1 MKKLFLSLLCAVCA
15 VVVNAQTITI
25 QGVLVTR
32 PEPCVGEYCTTCLS
46 LAIATTDKTYFI
58 NGKCGLDCI
67 ATTVDGVTSVF
78 CAGDE
83 VIATGTVTTGV
94 DNDGDEFYRI
104 EVTAISK
111 REEVD
116 WCTQWNVLEYY
127 NTTRG
132 DSKGKTYVYI
142 AYGDTTIA
150 DKTYKQ
156 ILGYYSLAPSK
167 LEYVAAIR
175 QQGDSLMVYYE
186 NAEYLLCDFGVQ
198 VGDEREVFMGINN
211 WELYGYNNTTGTYR
225 NKVTD
230 VSVLSDGRR
239 KISVDIYFGEDD
251 EYYGNAYYNGW
262 IEGVGSTGGLL
273 HTGADGGRVGGS
285 SYTLLCAS
293 SKGNCVFSNNSGWL
307 ADFDCVENFDIDVDR
322 DIVPSTTHEGHAYVD
337 LGLPSGTLWATN
349 NVGAANPEEYGDYF
363 AWGEIAT
370 KEFYDFSTYEHV
382 IDGDISKHTKYCS
395 DPAYGTVDNKTQL
408 DLEDD
413 VAHVLWGGD
422 WRMPTKKEFDELGKQ
437 CTWTWK
443 ESVGTIGMSGFEVV
457 SKTNGNSIFLPACG
471 WITDSSLKISM
482 PNELGCYWS
491 SSRDANYPTVAWYL
505 MFAAD
510 GQGTGVDGRSQGQ
523 SVRPVM
529 GKTANALPTVG
540 TGTSSTIRKV
550 IENGQLVIIRDG
562 VRYNVLGVRL

>member
-1 MKKLFLSLLCAVCA
+1 MKKLFLSLICTMCVLA
-15 VVVNAQTITI
+15 VNAQTTI
-25 QGVLVTR
+25 
-32 PEPCVGEYCTTCLS
+32 E
-46 LAIATTDKTYFI
+46 
-58 NGKCGLDCI
+58 
-67 ATTVDGVTSVF
+67 
-78 CAGDE
+78 
-83 VIATGTVTTGV
+83 
-94 DNDGDEFYRI
+94 
-104 EVTAISK
+104 
-111 REEVD
+111 

-127 NTTRG
+127 NSTIG

-150 DKTYKQ
+150 DKTYTQ
-156 ILGYYSLAPSK
+156 ILSYYSLTPNK

-186 NAEYLLCDFGVQ
+186 NAEYLLCDFGAQ
-198 VGDEREVFMGINN
+198 VGDEREVFVGINN
-211 WELYGYNNTTGTYR
+211 WDWSVENDNVTGTYR

-239 KISVDIYFGEDD
+239 KIAVDIYWGDQNEEYSD
-251 EYYGNAYYNGW
+251 EFVEQGACW

-273 HTGADGGRVGGS
+273 YTGGDGGRVGGS

-322 DIVPSTTHEGHAYVD
+322 DTVTSTTHEGHAYVD

-370 KEFYDFSTYEHV
+370 KEFYDFSTYKHV
-382 IDGDISKHTKYCS
+382 VDGDISKHTKYCS

-422 WRMPTKKEFDELGKQ
+422 WRMPTKKEFDELCQQ

-443 ESVGTIGMSGFEVV
+443 ESVGTIGMSGFDVV

-471 WITDSSLKISM
+471 WITDSSLKISL

-491 SSRDANYPTVAWYL
+491 SSRNADYPTVAWYL
-505 MFAAD
+505 MFASD
-510 GQGTGVDGRSQGQ
+510 GQGTGVDGRCQGQ
-523 SVRPVM
+523 SVRPVFSQNN
-529 GKTANALPTVG
+529 TAVENVQQDN
-540 TGTSSTIRKV
+540 SDTIRKV
-550 IENGQLVIIRDG
+550 IENGQVVIVRDG
-562 VRYNVLGVRL
+562 VRYNVLGARIE

>member
-1 MKKLFLSLLCAVCA
+1 MKRLFTSLLCAISVLA
-15 VVVNAQTITI
+15 VHAQTTI
-25 QGVLVTR
+25 
-32 PEPCVGEYCTTCLS
+32 E
-46 LAIATTDKTYFI
+46 
-58 NGKCGLDCI
+58 
-67 ATTVDGVTSVF
+67 
-78 CAGDE
+78 
-83 VIATGTVTTGV
+83 
-94 DNDGDEFYRI
+94 
-104 EVTAISK
+104 
-111 REEVD
+111 
-116 WCTQWNVLEYY
+116 WCTQWNVLEYR

-132 DSKGKTYVYI
+132 DSQGQTYIYI

-150 DKTYKQ
+150 NNTYKQ
-156 ILGYYSLAPSK
+156 ILGYHSLTPSK
-167 LEYVAAIR
+167 LEYVAAIC

-186 NAEYLLCDFGVQ
+186 DAEYLLCDFGAQ
-198 VGDEREVFMGINN
+198 VGDYRDVFVGINN
-211 WELYGYNNTTGTYR
+211 WDWNAEIGREKGTYK

-239 KISVDIYFGEDD
+239 KISVGILYGEDD
-251 EYYGNAYYNGW
+251 EYYGDADRCEW

-273 HTGADGGRVGGS
+273 HTGEEGGRVGGS

-322 DIVPSTTHEGHAYVD
+322 DIVTSTTHEGHAYVD

-370 KEFYDFSTYEHV
+370 KEMYDFSTYKHV

-413 VAHVLWGGD
+413 VAHVLWGGA
-422 WRMPTKKEFDELGKQ
+422 WRMPTKKEFEELGKQ

-505 MFAAD
+505 MFASD

-523 SVRPVM
+523 SVRPVFSKK
-529 GKTANALPTVG
+529 GTAVENVEQN
-540 TGTSSTIRKV
+540 SSDNILKV
-550 IENGQLVIIRDG
+550 IENGQIVIIRDR